1 MKKKRSIGSIGA
13 NCVSLKIKREWVLE
27 ISTLLT

>member
-1 MKKKRSIGSIGA
+1 MKKRFIGLIGA
-13 NCVSLKIKREWVLE
+13 NCVSLKIKGEWVLE